1 MIPLDDCELTSI
13 VATCG
18 GPFVRGN
25 LTASFSRSGGFSVRW
40 HRRVDERGEI
50 RMSLEFPENY
60 RNAPVQVIRD
70 VTKAIIQDVC
80 YHSESAI
87 SKETEEWIRETRLAE
102 VS

>member
-1 MIPLDDCELTSI
+1 MDDCELTSI

-25 LTASFSRSGGFSVRW
+25 LTASFSRSGGFSIRW
-40 HRRVDERGEI
+40 HQRVDARGEI
-50 RMSLEFPENY
+50 RMSLEFPKNY
-60 RNAPVQVIRD
+60 RNAPIRVIRD

-87 SKETEEWIRETRLAE
+87 SRETEEWIRETRLAE

>member
-1 MIPLDDCELTSI
+1 MNDNELTGI

-40 HRRVDERGEI
+40 HQRVDARGEI

-60 RNAPVQVIRD
+60 RNAPVHVIRD

-87 SKETEEWIRETRLAE
+87 SRETEEWIRETRLAE

>member
-1 MIPLDDCELTSI
+1 MIRLDDCELTSI

-25 LTASFSRSGGFSVRW
+25 LTASFSQSGGFSVRW
-40 HRRVDERGEI
+40 HRRVDARGEI

-60 RNAPVQVIRD
+60 RNAPVQVILD

-87 SKETEEWIRETRLAE
+87 SMETKEWIRETRLAE
-102 VS
+102 ES

>member
-1 MIPLDDCELTSI
+1 MNDTELTGI

-40 HRRVDERGEI
+40 HQRVDARGEI

-80 YHSESAI
+80 YHSESGI